1 MHKTI
6 EGMITEPG
14 SKKPDPICSI
24 SNLSHSYGGLTAVDI
39 SHLEIQRGLIT
50 AIIGPNGAGKT
61 TLFNTITGFEKP
73 KEGTWFL
80 NDLPLSKALPHQIA
94 QAKMVRTFQLT
105 RTLDNLT
112 VMQSMLLASN
122 LQNGEKLRYALFSK
136 WRHQEAQDI
145 KRAENL
151 LEIFNLS
158 AMKNDH
164 CSTLSGGQRK
174 LLEISRVL
182 MCEPELILLD
192 EPLAGVNPALIEEIL
207 HYLRYLQS
215 TGITV
220 VFIEHNIDAV
230 LDVSDWVVCL
240 AQGQVISECPPD
252 ELIQNQAV
260 IEAYLGKQSYEK

>member
-1 MHKTI
+1 MHKQTSGI
-6 EGMITEPG
+6 ASEPG

-24 SNLSHSYGGLTAVDI
+24 SNLKHSYGMLTAVDI

-50 AIIGPNGAGKT
+50 AIVGPNGAGKT
-61 TLFNTITGFEKP
+61 TLFNIITGFEKP
-73 KEGTWFL
+73 DSGTWLL
-80 NDLPLSKALPHQIA
+80 NDTPLNGAQPHQIA

-112 VMQSMLLASN
+112 VMQSMLLAS
-122 LQNGEKLRYALFSK
+122 QMQTGEKLRYALFSK
-136 WRHQEAQDI
+136 WRRQEAQDI
-145 KRAENL
+145 KRAESL

-158 AMKNDH
+158 ALKNDY

-174 LLEISRVL
+174 LLEMSRAL

-207 HYLRYLQS
+207 NYLRYLQS
-215 TGITV
+215 TGISV

-230 LDVSDWVVCL
+230 LNVSDWVICL
-240 AQGQVISECPPD
+240 AQGQVISEGTPN
-252 ELIQNQAV
+252 ELIQDQTV
-260 IEAYLGKQSYEK
+260 IDAYLGKQDYEE